1 MSSWAY
7 QGFIILIV
15 CTRSA
20 PVRTGGAGS
29 ASIGGV
35 GLDQQT
41 RAAQS
46 LGRGAVANLLEEGE
60 PAGAVEAH
68 TGDGQVVDI
77 RVSVASAF
85 MRVGSLNRQ
94 PGAGSEPAPRI
105 VGADLETHLPLE
117 GMGGTDDGDG
127 EQHWANLS
135 RTAVTWLGVSPHR
148 RRGHRPRHR
157 PENHGRIYSSPTE
170 QSHIAPAAAYAE
182 APANG
187 SHATV
192 SMRLKVPVG
201 LGLVWVGLVGV
212 WGVGV
217 SGGRCR

>member
-1 MSSWAY
+1 MTTACVTTTITRTSDSKARRRPSVGRVLAW
-7 QGFIILIV
+7 IIMI
-15 CTRSA
+15 
-20 PVRTGGAGS
+20 
-29 ASIGGV
+29 
-35 GLDQQT
+35 
-41 RAAQS
+41 
-46 LGRGAVANLLEEGE
+46 
-60 PAGAVEAH
+60 
-68 TGDGQVVDI
+68 
-77 RVSVASAF
+77 
-85 MRVGSLNRQ
+85 VGSLNRQ
-94 PGAGSEPAPRI
+94 PGAGSEPAPGI
-105 VGADLETHLPLE
+105 VGADLEAHLPLE

-170 QSHIAPAAAYAE
+170 QSHIAPAAANAE

-201 LGLVWVGLVGV
+201 LGLVWAGLVGV
-212 WGVGV
+212 WGWV
-217 SGGRCR
+217 